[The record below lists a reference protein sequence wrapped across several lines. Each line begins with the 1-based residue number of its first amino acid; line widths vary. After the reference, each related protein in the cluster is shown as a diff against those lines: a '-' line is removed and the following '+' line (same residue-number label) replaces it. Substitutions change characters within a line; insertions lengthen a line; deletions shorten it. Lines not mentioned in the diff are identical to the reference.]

1 LPSCACRA
9 SPNSRPPGTG
19 SAAEKIEHLL
29 GISLDRAR
37 AISFHARRPSSIRTG
52 WVWRNVFM
60 IGVKTLLDSKLGR
73 EAPRARNSDAVLEEL
88 TRQLGE
94 KEAAA
99 SGA

>member
-1 LPSCACRA
+1 V
-9 SPNSRPPGTG
+9 

-29 GISLDRAR
+29 GITLDRAR
-37 AISFHARRPSSIRTG
+37 DIMPGGRALSAPAECAHTQ
-52 WVWRNVFM
+52 VWRIVFM
-60 IGVKTLLDSKLGR
+60 IGVKALLGGKIGH
-73 EAPRARNSDAVLEEL
+73 EAACERNRDAVLEEL